1 MERKIEEEES
11 HPNPSRRNGILCTG
25 RPATEERTA
34 SRFAFV
40 IPVYN
45 HPDRVAEV
53 IRKAVSTGLPVFVV
67 DDGSTD
73 RTPERIRSVKGATV
87 LTHSVNR
94 GKGAALLTGFTAA
107 AASGA
112 DYAITVDADGQHDP
126 AQASRLMEAAL
137 SHGRALVVGRR
148 EGMDDPSIPWT
159 SRFGRKFS
167 NFWVWASG
175 GPGLSDTQSGYRVY
189 PIPESL
195 RLGVRARRF
204 AFEVEVL
211 VLARRKNIPVLQ
223 APVSVDYMSGGKRI
237 SHFRPFVD
245 FWRNSYTFTRLLVL
259 LVIRAFT
266 SICSPAT
273 RSGG

>member
-1 MERKIEEEES
+1 MSLKNKNNKS
-11 HPNPSRRNGILCTG
+11 HPSPGKQTG
-25 RPATEERTA
+25 P
-34 SRFAFV
+34 RFAFV

-45 HPDRVAEV
+45 HPDSVAEV
-53 IRKAVSTGLPVFVV
+53 IRKALSSGLPVFVV

-73 RTPERIRSVKGATV
+73 RTPESIRSVKGATV
-87 LTHSVNR
+87 LSHTVNR

-112 DYAITVDADGQHDP
+112 DYAITLDADGQHDP
-126 AQASRLMEAAL
+126 TQAPRLMEAAR
-137 SHGRALVVGRR
+137 SRGRAMVVGCR

-167 NFWVWASG
+167 NFWVWAAG

-195 RLGVRARRF
+195 RLGTLARRF

-211 VLARRKNIPVLQ
+211 VLARRKKIPVLQ
-223 APVSVDYMSGGKRI
+223 APVSVDYKPGGKRI

-245 FWRNSYTFTRLLVL
+245 FCRNSYTFTRLLVT
-259 LVIRAFT
+259 RAAT
-266 SICSPAT
+266 SISFLTT
-273 RSGG
+273 RPGG